1 MKKTIIVF
9 GSTTGNCEDFANRIA
24 RQLGVTDVKNIADMA
39 VADFEGYDNL
49 ILGTSTWGA
58 GDMQDDWYSGLE
70 MLKKLD
76 LTGKTVALFGCGESG
91 NFPDTFCG
99 GMSEIYNAV
108 AGKGAR
114 LIGQVD
120 ASSYNYSDS
129 ASVVDGK
136 FVGLAID
143 VDEDDDTTSGRI
155 ADWTAAI
162 APQL

>member
-1 MKKTIIVF
+1 MKSTIVIY
-9 GSTTGNCEDFANRIA
+9 GSSTGTCEDVAKKIA
-24 RQLGVTDVKNIADMA
+24 GKLGCEAVDVQNITADTVRQH
-39 VADFEGYDNL
+39 DNL

-143 VDEDDDTTSGRI
+143 VDEGDDTTSGRI